1 LDISTQVASPSLIA
15 RPTSL
20 QFRAV
25 SRALFK
31 VAISC
36 LSAAG
41 LPEYDAVDPN
51 LLATIIQLL
60 NTAPL
65 GKKSQLA
72 RKANELWDLKN
83 SWKSWHSN
91 LEYVSFTYFYTYR
104 SRKIQI
110 ASIRNQSART
120 GLSVLLK
127 ILRGDRDTIA
137 EVSDSW
143 QEYVAS
149 MAFFSRPFTL
159 GTYKDVQQLYDDA
172 MEYGFKIDKTLPS
185 EVASAALFTCDLPRV
200 AILYMR
206 F

>member
-1 LDISTQVASPSLIA
+1 MGPQKFLEVVALE
-15 RPTSL
+15 
-20 QFRAV
+20 
-25 SRALFK
+25 SR
-31 VAISC
+31 VC
-36 LSAAG
+36 
-41 LPEYDAVDPN
+41 V
-51 LLATIIQLL
+51 
-60 NTAPL
+60 PL
-65 GKKSQLA
+65 YHL
-72 RKANELWDLKN
+72 
-83 SWKSWHSN
+83 
-91 LEYVSFTYFYTYR
+91 YTYS

-110 ASIRNQSART
+110 ATIRNQNART

-172 MEYGFKIDKTLPS
+172 MEYGFNIDNTLPS

-200 AILYMR
+200 AHLLCSSHVSRLLSTFSKPTLRWQCTHPISCPKVASSMNLNKGNFIPKR
-206 F
+206 NLFDCLAKL